1 MADDARREGRRPWG
15 SLEEEVLATL
25 WAAEGPMSAGS
36 VQSEVGGDLAY
47 STITT
52 ILARLRAKGLVVRKL
67 VGRAHLYAPAQDA
80 VAHTALQMHSLL
92 VRRDDRAA
100 VLARFVSE
108 LSPEEEQVLQKLM
121 AELQDR

>member
-1 MADDARREGRRPWG
+1 MNDVARREGRRPWG
-15 SLEEEVLATL
+15 SLEEEVLAAL
-25 WAAEGPMSAGS
+25 WSAEGPMAASQ
-36 VQSEVGGDLAY
+36 VQADVGGDLAY

-52 ILARLRAKGLVVRKL
+52 ILTRLRAKGLVVRSL
-67 VGRAHLYAPAQDA
+67 VGRAHMYAPAQDA
-80 VAHTALQMHSLL
+80 AAHTAREMHSLL

-121 AELQDR
+121 IELQER